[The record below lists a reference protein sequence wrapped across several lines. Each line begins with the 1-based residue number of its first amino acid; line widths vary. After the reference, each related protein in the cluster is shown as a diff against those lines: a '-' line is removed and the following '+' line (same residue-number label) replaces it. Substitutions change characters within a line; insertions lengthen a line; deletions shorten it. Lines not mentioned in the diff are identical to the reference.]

1 MTFRY
6 LALLSSVLLFGLSA
20 VWMFA
25 PELMLTQ
32 WGVQYSDGA
41 GLVSRRAAALYAGI
55 ALMLLLA
62 RNAEASKA
70 RVALAKGV
78 SLTCLILAT
87 LGILEWQS
95 GSATAHILVAVVLEA
110 VLAVA
115 FLLSNK
121 AKS

>member
-1 MTFRY
+1 MTFRH
-6 LALLSSVLLFGLSA
+6 LALLSSVLLFGLGA
-20 VWMFA
+20 VWISV

-41 GLVSRRAAALYAGI
+41 ALVSRRAAAFYAGI

-70 RVALAKGV
+70 RFALAKGV

-95 GSATAHILVAVVLEA
+95 GSATAQILVAVVLEA
-110 VLAVA
+110 FLAVA

-121 AKS
+121 AK

>member
-1 MTFRY
+1 MTFRH
-6 LALLSSVLLFGLSA
+6 LALLSSVLVFGLSA
-20 VWMFA
+20 AWMFA

-41 GLVSRRAAALYAGI
+41 GLVSRRAAAFYAGI

-62 RNAEASKA
+62 RNAEASKT
-70 RVALAKGV
+70 RFALAKGV

-95 GSATAHILVAVVLEA
+95 GSATAQILIAVCLEII
-110 VLAVA
+110 LAAA

-121 AKS
+121 AK

>member
-1 MTFRY
+1 MRFRH
-6 LALLSSVLLFGLSA
+6 LALLSSMLLFALSA
-20 VWMFA
+20 MWMFA

-32 WGVQYSDGA
+32 WGVQYSEGA
-41 GLVSRRAAALYAGI
+41 GLVSRRAAAFYAGI

-70 RVALAKGV
+70 RAALATGI

-95 GSATAHILVAVVLEA
+95 GSATTQILVAVVLEA
-110 VLAVA
+110 FLAVA
-115 FLLSNK
+115 FLLSSQ

>member
-1 MTFRY
+1 MTFRH

-20 VWMFA
+20 VWMSA

-41 GLVSRRAAALYAGI
+41 GLVSRRAAAFYAGI

-70 RVALAKGV
+70 RFAVAKGV
-78 SLTCLILAT
+78 SLTCFILAT

-95 GSATAHILVAVVLEA
+95 GSATAQILVAVVLEA
-110 VLAVA
+110 FLAVA

-121 AKS
+121 AK

>member
-1 MTFRY
+1 MTFRH
-6 LALLSSVLLFGLSA
+6 LALLSSVLLLALSA
-20 VWMFA
+20 TWMFT

-41 GLVSRRAAALYAGI
+41 GLVSRRTAAFYAGI

-70 RVALAKGV
+70 RAALATGI

-87 LGILEWQS
+87 LGIFEWQS
-95 GSATAHILVAVVLEA
+95 GSATAQILVAVVLEA
-110 VLAVA
+110 FLAVA
-115 FLLSNK
+115 FLLSNR
-121 AKS
+121 AK

>member
-1 MTFRY
+1 MTFRH
-6 LALLSSVLLFGLSA
+6 LAILSSVLLFGLGA
-20 VWMFA
+20 VWISA

-41 GLVSRRAAALYAGI
+41 VLVSRRAAAFYAGI

-70 RVALAKGV
+70 RFALAKGV

-95 GSATAHILVAVVLEA
+95 GSATAQILVAVVLEA
-110 VLAVA
+110 FLAVA

-121 AKS
+121 AK

>member
-1 MTFRY
+1 MTFRH
-6 LALLSSVLLFGLSA
+6 LALLSSALLFGLSA
-20 VWMFA
+20 LWMFC

-41 GLVSRRAAALYAGI
+41 GLVSRRAAAFYAGI

-62 RNAEASKA
+62 RNTEASKA
-70 RVALAKGV
+70 RFALATGG

-87 LGILEWQS
+87 LGILEWQT
-95 GSATAHILVAVVLEA
+95 GSASAQILVAVVLEA
-110 VLAVA
+110 FLAVA

-121 AKS
+121 AK

>member
-1 MTFRY
+1 
-6 LALLSSVLLFGLSA
+6 
-20 VWMFA
+20 
-25 PELMLTQ
+25 MLTQ

-41 GLVSRRAAALYAGI
+41 VLVSRRAAAFYAGI

-70 RVALAKGV
+70 RFALAKGV

-95 GSATAHILVAVVLEA
+95 GSATAQILVAVVLEA
-110 VLAVA
+110 FLAVA

-121 AKS
+121 AK

>member
-1 MTFRY
+1 MTFRH

-20 VWMFA
+20 VWMLA

-41 GLVSRRAAALYAGI
+41 GLVSRRAAAFYAGI

-62 RNAEASKA
+62 RNTEASKA
-70 RVALAKGV
+70 RFALAKGV

-95 GSATAHILVAVVLEA
+95 GSATAQILVAVVLEA
-110 VLAVA
+110 VLAFA

-121 AKS
+121 AK

>member
-6 LALLSSVLLFGLSA
+6 LAILTSVLLFGLA
-20 VWMFA
+20 AAWMST

-41 GLVSRRAAALYAGI
+41 GLVSRRAAAFYAGI

-62 RNAEASKA
+62 RNTEASKA
-70 RVALAKGV
+70 RSALATGI

-87 LGILEWQS
+87 LGIFEWQS
-95 GSATAHILVAVVLEA
+95 GSATAQILVVVVLE
-110 VLAVA
+110 VFLAVA

>member
-1 MTFRY
+1 MTFRH
-6 LALLSSVLLFGLSA
+6 LAILTSVLLFGLAA

-41 GLVSRRAAALYAGI
+41 GLVSRRAAAFYAGI

-62 RNAEASKA
+62 RNAELSKA
-70 RVALAKGV
+70 RFALATGI

-95 GSATAHILVAVVLEA
+95 GSATAQVLVAVVLEA

-115 FLLSNK
+115 FLFSNK

>member
-1 MTFRY
+1 MTFRH
-6 LALLSSVLLFGLSA
+6 LAILSSVLLFGLSA
-20 VWMFA
+20 VWMSA

-41 GLVSRRAAALYAGI
+41 GLVSRRAAAFYAGI

-62 RNAEASKA
+62 RNTEASKA
-70 RVALAKGV
+70 RFALATGI
-78 SLTCLILAT
+78 SLTCLILTT
-87 LGILEWQS
+87 LGIFEWQS
-95 GSATAHILVAVVLEA
+95 GSATAQVLGAVVLEA

>member
-1 MTFRY
+1 MTFRH

-20 VWMFA
+20 VWMFS

-41 GLVSRRAAALYAGI
+41 ALVSRRAAAFYAGI

-70 RVALAKGV
+70 RFALTTGV

-87 LGILEWQS
+87 LGILEWQT
-95 GSATAHILVAVVLEA
+95 GSASAQILVAVVLEA

-121 AKS
+121 AK